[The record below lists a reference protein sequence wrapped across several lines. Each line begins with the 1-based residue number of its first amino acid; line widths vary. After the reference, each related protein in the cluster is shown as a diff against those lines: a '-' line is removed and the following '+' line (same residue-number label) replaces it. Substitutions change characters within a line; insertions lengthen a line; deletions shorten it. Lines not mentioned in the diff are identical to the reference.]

1 MQAPSRPVDTSSMTL
16 PELDQF
22 DAEPLWR
29 VVLTAYQERLATI
42 ETGWAPR
49 LPAVEGI
56 DAAELSPIHGKLIA
70 FGFLKFE
77 MGTGD
82 EGVQYQLTPL
92 ARQALLPPESRQ
104 NIPEWQLAAEQESAA
119 A

>member
-1 MQAPSRPVDTSSMTL
+1 MPL
-16 PELDQF
+16 PELDAF

-29 VVLTAYQERLATI
+29 LVLTEYHVRVAAAES
-42 ETGWAPR
+42 GWASR
-49 LPAVEGI
+49 VAAVEGV
-56 DAAELSPIHGKLIA
+56 AAELLSPIHGKLIA

-104 NIPEWQLAAEQESAA
+104 ILPEWQLAAEENSAA